1 MTTRVITLTD
11 LFHIVL
17 NYNKQIYE
25 KYRRFWFKFMFARVF
40 KKGRAL
46 PKRKLVTVK
55 FLLLLLRTATTPEV
69 EMAVKHWYRS
79 SLISATAPPAQAA
92 AAPPADPRALA
103 LYTLLFYH
111 APLAALLER
120 TAMHG
125 PLEEMPEIA
134 PLVALVRFARRH
146 AGLLC

>member
-1 MTTRVITLTD
+1 MATRLIPLTD

-25 KYRRFWFKFMFARVF
+25 KYRRFWFKFMFPRVF

-46 PKRKLVTVK
+46 PKRKLVTIK

-69 EMAVKHWYRS
+69 ETVVREWFKE
-79 SLISATAPPAQAA
+79 SLISATAPPAYAED
-92 AAPPADPRALA
+92 APPADPRAMA
-103 LYTLLFYH
+103 LYALLFFH
-111 APLAALLER
+111 APLVALLER

-125 PLEEMPEIA
+125 PMKEMQEIA
-134 PLVALVRFARRH
+134 PLVALVRFARRRDE
-146 AGLLC
+146 